1 MQFVEIKWL
10 NRLFWVTW
18 LFLSK
23 AKEVNMCNNCIKVF
37 ITINAILSICF
48 SFTDSSFALSYW
60 EIFYYDGTTI
70 TQLTENNRFD
80 ESLIKQ
86 IERTSVGKSDG

>member
-1 MQFVEIKWL
+1 
-10 NRLFWVTW
+10 
-18 LFLSK
+18 
-23 AKEVNMCNNCIKVF
+23 MCNNCIKVF

-80 ESLIKQ
+80 EYPQ
-86 IERTSVGKSDG
+86 INDSGEVVWTGNDGEI